1 MLSLGNDQIVYIVFT
16 TAFFVGIYF
25 STFLQSLRCLLFTQN
40 GWELRPVKSIQWS
53 ILAVSLSIFALSVI
67 NHGVE
72 LKARG
77 QEVIP
82 HVSTES
88 WKTVAIVSLTYS
100 LPNLEL
106 SQTFFD
112 ACSVQPRI

>member
-1 MLSLGNDQIVYIVFT
+1 MLTLGNDQIVYIAFT

-25 STFLQSLRCLLFTQN
+25 STFLQSLRYLLFTQQ

-53 ILAVSLSIFALSVI
+53 MLAVSLSIFALSVI

-82 HVSTES
+82 HVATES
-88 WKTVAIVSLTYS
+88 WKTVAIVSLRILTRCLDLS
-100 LPNLEL
+100 LK
-106 SQTFFD
+106 F
-112 ACSVQPRI
+112 